1 MKDSTTESLFTE
13 YGTLLTKIEPWRILN
28 CQQENIE
35 EGWGILRQGK
45 KEEHV
50 YDQLSFFVLHHDVS

>member
-1 MKDSTTESLFTE
+1 MKDSMTESLFTE

-45 KEEHV
+45 KEKHV
-50 YDQLSFFVLHHDVS
+50 YDQLSFFGFAS